1 MTMITSPAN
10 SKLKDIRKLHDRK
23 YRNETGLAWVE
34 GLRACG
40 DAFTR
45 ANSIQQVIIC
55 PENLHSAYADEL
67 LEKAA
72 AHRIEVIEVSREAYA
87 TLSGKEN
94 PQGMG
99 VVIRQSF
106 RPLAD
111 ISPAGSDL
119 WVALDRVADPGN
131 LGTILRT
138 LDACG
143 GKGLILLDQ
152 CTDAYDP
159 TAIRASTGA
168 IFHLDLVKTDTAD
181 FGKWKKQHRICLVA
195 AVAVKGAQ
203 DYHTYRYASPLILM
217 MGREREGLTPSL
229 TDLCDG
235 LVSIPMV
242 GHVDSLNL
250 AEAAAIMLYEIFN
263 KRRDNRLFQGEES

>member
-1 MTMITSPAN
+1 MTVITSSSNPR
-10 SKLKDIRKLHDRK
+10 LKEIRKLRERK
-23 YRNETGLAWVE
+23 YRMESGLAWVE

-45 ANSIQQVIIC
+45 PESIDLVVIC
-55 PENLHSAYADEL
+55 PECLHSTYADEL
-67 LEKAA
+67 LKKAHA
-72 AHRIEVIEVSREAYA
+72 QGLEVLDVSREAFA

-99 VVIRQSF
+99 VIIRQTF
-106 RPLAD
+106 APLDMIALSGD
-111 ISPAGSDL
+111 DL

-143 GKGLILLDQ
+143 GKGLFLLDQ
-152 CTDAYDP
+152 CTDPYDP

-168 IFHLDLVKTDTAD
+168 VFHLNLVKTDTD
-181 FGKWKKQHRICLVA
+181 SFSRWKNSTGVTLIG
-195 AVAVKGAQ
+195 AVAVPGAE
-203 DYHTYRYASPLILM
+203 DYHSKHYSSPLVLIL
-217 MGREREGLTPSL
+217 GSEREGLTPTL
-229 TDLCDG
+229 TALCDG
-235 LVSIPMV
+235 RVSIPMV

-250 AEAAAIMLYEIFN
+250 AEATAVMLYEVFN
-263 KRRDNRLFQGEES
+263 QRRDSKEKKGGGI

>member
-1 MTMITSPAN
+1 MITSSAN
-10 SKLKDIRKLHDRK
+10 SQLKDIRKLRDRK
-23 YRNETGLAWVE
+23 FRTETGLAWVE

-40 DAFTR
+40 DAFTQLDL
-45 ANSIQQVIIC
+45 IQQVVIC
-55 PENLHSAYADEL
+55 PESLHSRYADEL
-67 LEKAA
+67 VEKAA
-72 AHRIEVIEVSREAYA
+72 SQKIEILEVSREAYA

-106 RPLAD
+106 WQLEQINLKND
-111 ISPAGSDL
+111 GL

-143 GKGLILLDQ
+143 GDGLILLDQ
-152 CTDAYDP
+152 CTDPYDP

-168 IFHLDLVKTDTAD
+168 IFHLDLVKTDTPGFRD
-181 FGKWKKQHRICLVA
+181 WKKKNHGCLTG
-195 AVAVKGAQ
+195 AVAVPGTQ
-203 DYHTYRYASPLILM
+203 DYHSHRYASPLILI
-217 MGREREGLTPSL
+217 MGSEREGLTPQL
-229 TDLCDG
+229 TELCDI
-235 LVSIPMV
+235 LVSIPMI

-250 AEAAAIMLYEIFN
+250 AEATAIMLYEIFN
-263 KRRDNRLFQGEES
+263 QRRDRKPTEGEKP

>member
-1 MTMITSPAN
+1 MTIITSSSNPR
-10 SKLKDIRKLHDRK
+10 LKEIRKLRERK
-23 YRNETGLAWVE
+23 FRAESGLAWVE

-40 DAFTR
+40 DAFSR
-45 ANSIQQVIIC
+45 PEEIDLVVIC
-55 PENLHSAYADEL
+55 PECLHSDYADEL
-67 LEKAA
+67 LNKA
-72 AHRIEVIEVSREAYA
+72 RSQGLDILEVSRDAYA

-106 RPLAD
+106 MSLTAVKLSGD
-111 ISPAGSDL
+111 DL

-143 GKGLILLDQ
+143 GKGLFLLDQ
-152 CTDAYDP
+152 CTDPYDP

-168 IFHLDLVKTDTAD
+168 VFHLDLVRADTQS
-181 FGKWKKQHRICLVA
+181 FSQWKKGNSTRLMG
-195 AVAVKGAQ
+195 AVAVPGAE
-203 DYHTYRYASPLILM
+203 DYHSTHYDSPLILM
-217 MGREREGLTPSL
+217 MGSEREGLSPAL
-229 TDLCDG
+229 TALCDG
-235 LVSIPMV
+235 CISIPMV

-250 AEAAAIMLYEIFN
+250 AEATAIMLYEIFN
-263 KRRDNRLFQGEES
+263 QRRDSTKKAGGGR

>member
-1 MTMITSPAN
+1 MTLITSPAN
-10 SKLKDIRKLHDRK
+10 PRLKDIRKLHDR
-23 YRNETGLAWVE
+23 RHRAETGLAWVE
-34 GLRACG
+34 GLRASG
-40 DAFTR
+40 DAFSR
-45 ANSIQQVIIC
+45 PENIRQVIVC
-55 PENLHSAYADEL
+55 PDTLRSSFADDL

-72 AHRIEVIEVSREAYA
+72 LNTIEVLEVSREAYA

-99 VVIRQSF
+99 VVIRQTW
-106 RPLAD
+106 RELAE
-111 ISPAGSDL
+111 INPTGIDL
-119 WVALDRVADPGN
+119 YVALDRVADPGN

-143 GKGLILLDQ
+143 GRGVILLDQ
-152 CTDAYDP
+152 CTDPYDP

-168 IFHLDLVKTDTAD
+168 VFHMELVRTDTNH
-181 FGKWKKQHRICLVA
+181 FSVWKKETKAILIG
-195 AVAVKGAQ
+195 AVAVPDAK

-217 MGREREGLTPSL
+217 MGSEREGLTPVL
-229 TDLCDG
+229 TGLCDG

-250 AEAAAIMLYEIFN
+250 AEATAIVLYEIFN
-263 KRRDNRLFQGEES
+263 QRRENRQIEGDIR